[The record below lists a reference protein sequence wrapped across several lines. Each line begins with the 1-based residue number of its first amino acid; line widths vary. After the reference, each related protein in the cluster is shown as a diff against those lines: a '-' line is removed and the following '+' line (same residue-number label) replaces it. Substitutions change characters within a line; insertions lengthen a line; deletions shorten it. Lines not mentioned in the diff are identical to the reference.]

1 MTQTFNRSPA
11 TAKIILD
18 RLDAAL
24 AELQS
29 LRQEVQAMVQTEDN
43 VSRNLADELY
53 GSLGYGSWEE
63 LDSNADIEAMRFGA

>member
-18 RLDAAL
+18 RLDAML

-29 LRQEVQAMVQTEDN
+29 LRQEVQSMIQPEDN
-43 VSRNLADELY
+43 VSHSLADELY
-53 GSLGYGSWEE
+53 GSLGHGSWEE
-63 LDSNADIEAMRFGA
+63 VDSNADIEAMRFGA

>member
-43 VSRNLADELY
+43 VSRNLTDELY